1 MKAVWMQGILA
12 DFLAAE
18 PLCPQGSSP
27 HAQTKR
33 ARNWL
38 LDSSGP
44 VLTSLYYARVNSL
57 RRHPSF
63 HASLESD
70 CIQRQAR
77 LEFRQTGGLFVTD
90 VLAGSG
96 CRWPRHRVSIVPHGN
111 LGRVVNGE
119 RGVALKQ
126 LQQPTKAFSWPPPSS
141 LPPENPRRSFPGNIA
156 SRLVAPEHQ
165 SRCFQCLLDYREL
178 APVGLEIEN
187 LPRFSFLP
195 GQVLR
200 DLPFELLLGGVR
212 ELCATRLHYRTSDRP
227 FSPPSLIPSPWSSPP
242 AAVPRCESEA
252 VARGSPSGRR
262 PCAWTPGTSSPG
274 IRRTNARLPRPVAPR
289 RSR

>member
-18 PLCPQGSSP
+18 PLCPQGSLP
-27 HAQTKR
+27 HAQTKH

-77 LEFRQTGGLFVTD
+77 LEFRQTGGLFVTH

-96 CRWPRHRVSIVPHGN
+96 SRWPRHRVSIVPHGN

-119 RGVALKQ
+119 RGVALKTASAAHQGIQ
-126 LQQPTKAFSWPPPSS
+126 LAASKLTPARKSAQIISRQYS
-141 LPPENPRRSFPGNIA
+141 L
-156 SRLVAPEHQ
+156 
-165 SRCFQCLLDYREL
+165 
-178 APVGLEIEN
+178 
-187 LPRFSFLP
+187 
-195 GQVLR
+195 
-200 DLPFELLLGGVR
+200 
-212 ELCATRLHYRTSDRP
+212 AT
-227 FSPPSLIPSPWSSPP
+227 
-242 AAVPRCESEA
+242 C
-252 VARGSPSGRR
+252 
-262 PCAWTPGTSSPG
+262 
-274 IRRTNARLPRPVAPR
+274 
-289 RSR
+289 RSRALDQLFLVPAR